1 MLKKSLGQ
9 HLLVDRKLLKM
20 EATLC
25 MPRGKKV
32 LEIGPGTGNL
42 TEMLLAFGP
51 KKLVCVEKDPD
62 MASALEARFG
72 ASRNLQ
78 IVRVDFLEWEP
89 DGDFD
94 IVCGNLP
101 YYISSKII
109 FKAAKMEFSRAV
121 FCLQKEFA
129 ERIGAMP
136 GERKYSRLS
145 VQAGKA
151 FDVVFRRNV
160 PAGAFY
166 PPPKVDSQI
175 IALEKK
181 TREGGGGATAS
192 DAFVTAI
199 FSHRKKT
206 LRAALAASSSALG
219 MPKAQLAKTAESL
232 PFSGRR
238 VFQLGMEEIAEAEK
252 AVRHAAKKAK
262 A

>member
-9 HLLVDRKLLKM
+9 HLLVDRKLLKT

-25 MPRGKKV
+25 MPHGKKV

-42 TEMLLAFGP
+42 TEMLLSFGP

-72 ASRNLQ
+72 QRKELQ
-78 IVRVDFLEWEP
+78 IVRADFLVWEP

-94 IVCGNLP
+94 VVCGNLP

-109 FKAAKMEFSRAV
+109 FKAAKMDFSRAV

-151 FDVVFRRNV
+151 FEVIFRRNV
-160 PAGAFY
+160 PAGAFS
-166 PPPKVDSQI
+166 PPPKVESQI

-181 TREGGGGATAS
+181 GGGEASKAGQAS
-192 DAFVTAI
+192 DLFVTAI

-219 MPKAQLAKTAESL
+219 MPKAGLAKIADGL
-232 PFSGRR
+232 AFSSKR
-238 VFQLGMEEIAEAEK
+238 VFQLGMDEIAEAEK
-252 AVRHAAKKAK
+252 ALKLAKGAK
-262 A
+262 N